1 LQAATAAVTTSPWF
15 VLVEVED
22 PVAVEV
28 PDEVSTT
35 ASAFEDSCF
44 ASLESVDELL
54 VVDDS
59 SVVSA
64 VEALALP
71 TTNTCD
77 DGVPGWW

>member
-1 LQAATAAVTTSPWF
+1 MQAATAAVTTSPWF

-28 PDEVSTT
+28 PDEVSTK
-35 ASAFEDSCF
+35 ASDFEDPCF
-44 ASLESVDELL
+44 ESLESVDELL

-59 SVVSA
+59 SVVSL
-64 VEALALP
+64 VDGLVLP

-77 DGVPGWW
+77 DGALGWW